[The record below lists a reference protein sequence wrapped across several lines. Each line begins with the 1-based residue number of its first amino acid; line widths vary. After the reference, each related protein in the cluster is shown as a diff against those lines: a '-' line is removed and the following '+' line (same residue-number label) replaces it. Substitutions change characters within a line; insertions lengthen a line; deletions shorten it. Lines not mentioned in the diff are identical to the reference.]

1 MEVKIVRLSGQDIE
15 ERLMATNYIDAELK
29 ELDFNNSNHLVT
41 MKYMGSRDEEVEER
55 EYTVLFKECFSA
67 TFNTWLEGARGDIPQ
82 SPNDM
87 FFYFHNISIKDVVVN
102 GVGLY
107 EVEMVIPMTG
117 CQLTCKSIEIVR
129 SEV

>member
-1 MEVKIVRLSGQDIE
+1 MRLSGQDVE
-15 ERLMATNYIDAELK
+15 KRLMATNYIDAKLK

-67 TFNTWLEGARGDIPQ
+67 TFNAWLEGGQGDIPQ
-82 SPNDM
+82 TPNDM
-87 FFYFHNISIKDVVVN
+87 DFFFHEISIRDVVVN
-102 GVGLY
+102 GVYLY
-107 EVEMVIPMTG
+107 KVEMVIPMMG